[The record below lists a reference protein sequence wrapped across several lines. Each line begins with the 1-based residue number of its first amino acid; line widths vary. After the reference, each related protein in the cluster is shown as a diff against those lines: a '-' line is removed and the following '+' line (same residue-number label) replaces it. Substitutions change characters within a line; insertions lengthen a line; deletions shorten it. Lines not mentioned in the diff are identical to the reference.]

1 MENRYATAP
10 EHVAGMGTTEL
21 RQRFLVE
28 DLFVPGEV
36 KIVYSHVDRVII
48 GGVLPDAGPLS
59 LPVPAELR
67 ADHFL
72 DRREM
77 GVVNVGPDAVVTVDG
92 TDHQVLN
99 KGCLY
104 VGRGAREVVFSAP
117 GRFYLFSAPAHTE
130 FPTRGVNRGEGD
142 IRELGDQATSNRR
155 TLNRY
160 IHPDG
165 IRSCQVS
172 MGVTVLHEGSMWNTM
187 PAHTHDRRM
196 EAYLYFDVADDA
208 RVVHLMGD
216 PEETRHLVV
225 ANEQAVI
232 SPSWSIHS
240 GVGTRAYAFV
250 WAMAGENQDF
260 DDMDHKP
267 ITDLH

>member
-10 EHVAGMGTTEL
+10 EHVARMGTQEL
-21 RQRFLVE
+21 RDRFLIE
-28 DLFVPGEV
+28 DLFTPGEV
-36 KIVYSHVDRVII
+36 KLVYSHQDRVII
-48 GGVLPDAGPLS
+48 GGAVPEGSPLD

-67 ADHFL
+67 AEHFL
-72 DRREM
+72 DRREL
-77 GVVNVGPDAVVTVDG
+77 GIVNVGADAVVTVDG
-92 TDHQVLN
+92 TEYTVLT

-104 VGRGAREVVFSAP
+104 VGRGARDVSFSAP
-117 GRFYLFSAPAHTE
+117 GRFYLFSTPAHAD
-130 FPTRGVNRGEGD
+130 FPTQGVNPGESD

-165 IRSCQVS
+165 IRSCQLS

-208 RVVHLMGD
+208 RVLHLMGHPD
-216 PEETRHLVV
+216 ETRHLVV
-225 ANEQAVI
+225 SDEQAVI

-267 ITDLH
+267 ITELR

>member
-10 EHVAGMGTTEL
+10 EHVAVMGTAEL
-21 RQRFLVE
+21 RRRFLVD
-28 DLFVPGEV
+28 DLFVAGEL
-36 KIVYSHVDRVII
+36 KLVYSHVDRVIL
-48 GGVLPDAGPLS
+48 GGVVPEAAPLPLTA
-59 LPVPAELR
+59 PAELR
-67 ADHFL
+67 AEHFL
-72 DRREM
+72 DRREL
-77 GVVNVGPDAVVTVDG
+77 GIVNVGPDAVVTVDG
-92 TDHQVLN
+92 TEHPVRN

-104 VGRGAREVVFSAP
+104 VGRGTREVSFAAP
-117 GRFYLFSAPAHTE
+117 GRFFLYSAPAHSE
-130 FPTRGVNRGEGD
+130 FPTQGVNPGESD

-208 RVVHLMGD
+208 RVVHLMGH

-260 DDMDHKP
+260 DDMDHKA
-267 ITDLH
+267 ITELR

>member
-10 EHVAGMGTTEL
+10 EHVAGMDTAEL
-21 RQRFLVE
+21 RRRFLVE

-36 KIVYSHVDRVII
+36 KLVYSHIDRVIV
-48 GGVLPDAGPLS
+48 GGALPDSAPLP
-59 LPVPAELR
+59 LPVPPELR
-67 ADHFL
+67 AQHFL
-72 DRREM
+72 DRREL

-92 TDHQVLN
+92 IDHTVRT

-104 VGRGAREVVFSAP
+104 VGRGAGEVTFAAP
-117 GRFYLFSAPAHTE
+117 GRFYLFSAPAHTGY
-130 FPTRGVNRGEGD
+130 PTQGVNPGEGD

-165 IRSCQVS
+165 IRSCQLS
-172 MGVTVLHEGSMWNTM
+172 MGVTQLHDGSMWNTM
-187 PAHTHDRRM
+187 PAHTHERRM

-208 RVVHLMGD
+208 RVVHLMGQ

-225 ANEQAVI
+225 ANEQAVL
-232 SPSWSIHS
+232 SPSWSIHC

-260 DDMDHKP
+260 DDMDHAP
-267 ITDLH
+267 ITDLS